1 MQKNDELQENDYEQG
16 IDKKTN
22 EDHSGEDMDDKVVV
36 EDDPLIL
43 FSRLSSNVTDIRYKI
58 NLVLKV
64 EFKCR

>member
-1 MQKNDELQENDYEQG
+1 
-16 IDKKTN
+16 
-22 EDHSGEDMDDKVVV
+22 MDDKVVV

-64 EFKCR
+64 EFKWAGWSMWTGCSVTCDKV